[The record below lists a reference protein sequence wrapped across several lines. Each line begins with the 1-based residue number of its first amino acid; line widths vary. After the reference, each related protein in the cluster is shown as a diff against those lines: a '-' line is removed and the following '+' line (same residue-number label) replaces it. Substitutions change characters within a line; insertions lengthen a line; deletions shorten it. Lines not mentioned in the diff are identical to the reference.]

1 MSDRRLAFLDIAKST
16 GWAEST
22 GRDSVHFGVKEFPRG
37 TLATTVMVFFAYEQW
52 LNDWLDIVKPD
63 DLAFE
68 APMFSGNSGEV
79 AYLLI
84 GLAAITEITCFKRDI
99 RCYQQT
105 PDEIRKHLL
114 GFARGNDIK
123 GHVGFKLRQLGYD
136 VADHNAADALAGL
149 IYMQDCFLPESAP
162 ILAGAAQ

>member
-1 MSDRRLAFLDIAKST
+1 MTDRRLAFLDIAKSA
-16 GWAEST
+16 GWATSN
-22 GRDSVHFGVKEFPRG
+22 GRADVLFGVKEFPRG
-37 TLATTVMVFFAYEQW
+37 QLATTGQVFRLYRQW
-52 LNDWLDIVKPD
+52 LSDFIAIHNPT

-68 APMFSGNSGEV
+68 APMFAGNAGEV

-84 GLAAITEITCFKRDI
+84 GMAAITEEFCNERGIP
-99 RCYQQT
+99 CYQQT

-123 GHVGFKLRQLGYD
+123 SHVGFKLRQLGYD

-149 IYMQDCFLPESAP
+149 IYMQDCFLPETAA
-162 ILAGAAQ
+162 ILAGTAQ